1 MSGWV
6 LEEEAIELQRIAIGL
21 GIHARMNYSLSARA
35 AQCCHYTSQFVLRNR
50 RYFDTTNRVS
60 VDYFH
65 GLPGTAAVFAEVYD
79 GLRRHHATISRVRVS
94 HSRMEQVVLESGID
108 PGKVHR
114 IPIGINL
121 DSFTVQTPASRQ
133 AARLQ
138 LGLPESA
145 IVIGS
150 FQKDGVGWGEGCE
163 PKLIKG
169 PDIFLRAVELL
180 KPRIPELCVLLS
192 GPSRGYVKEGLTRL
206 GVPYRHVFP
215 KRYEEIGRLFHALDL
230 YLVTSRDEGGP
241 KAILESMASGVPL
254 VTTRVGQANDIVE
267 HGQNGWMVDA
277 EDAEGLA
284 HWAWH
289 AIDRR
294 SSLAPVLGL
303 GRKTAEEHSYDAQV
317 PPWRRF
323 FEGYVVVADAPSHAS
338 AGT

>member
-6 LEEEAIELQRIAIGL
+6 LEEEAMQLRRIAIGL

-50 RYFDTTNRVS
+50 RHFDTTNRVS
-60 VDYFH
+60 IDYFH
-65 GLPGTAAVFAEVYD
+65 GLPGTTDVFTEVYE
-79 GLRRHHATISRVRVS
+79 GLRRHHAAISRVRVS

-108 PGKVHR
+108 PAKVR
-114 IPIGINL
+114 QIPIGINP

-133 AARLQ
+133 AVRRQ
-138 LGLPESA
+138 LDLPDSA
-145 IVIGS
+145 VVVGS

-169 PDIFLRAVELL
+169 PDLFLRAVELL

-192 GPSRGYVKEGLTRL
+192 APSRGYVKEGLTRL

-215 KRYEEIGRLFHALDL
+215 KRYEEIGRLFQALDL

-254 VTTRVGQANDIVE
+254 VTTRVGQANDIVK
-267 HGQNGWMVDA
+267 HGQNGWMVDTG
-277 EDAEGLA
+277 DVEGLA
-284 HWAWH
+284 YWAGYVLESH
-289 AIDRR
+289 
-294 SSLAPVLGL
+294 SSLAPVLD
-303 GRKTAEEHSYDAQV
+303 RARRTAEQHSYEAQT
-317 PPWRRF
+317 PLWRSF
-323 FEGYVVVADAPSHAS
+323 FDKFVEHAR
-338 AGT
+338 